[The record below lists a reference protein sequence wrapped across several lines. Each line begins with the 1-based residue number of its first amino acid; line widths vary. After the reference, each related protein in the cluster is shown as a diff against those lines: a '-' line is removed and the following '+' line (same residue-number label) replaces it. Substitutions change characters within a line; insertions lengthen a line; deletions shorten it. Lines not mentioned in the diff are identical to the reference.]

1 MNIPLK
7 HNRKQQWI
15 LGKKKGT
22 KKAFSTFSEWLL
34 LSEYLLWKE
43 ASANH
48 IENGNWFEKS
58 FEWIQS

>member
-1 MNIPLK
+1 MDT
-7 HNRKQQWI
+7 RQ
-15 LGKKKGT
+15 KKGT
-22 KKAFSTFSEWLL
+22 KKGFSTFSEWLL